1 MLKKYKNYLLLHF
14 IVFIYGFTGIFG
26 ALITI
31 PAVNLV
37 WVRMLIAGIC
47 IFLYLWWKKIDFKD
61 TWPNLLKFTGTGVIV
76 AIHWIFFYEAIKV
89 SNISVTVACLSS
101 ATLFTAIIEPL
112 VFRRRLYWYEALFG
126 LIIMAGLFM
135 IFKVETQYKL
145 GILYTFFS
153 SFMASLFTVINGI
166 FAKKY
171 DAAKVSAYEMLG
183 GFITITVCY
192 FIIQVDFSSL
202 LHIPLMDILWLL
214 ILGVV
219 CTAFAMVANISIMKE
234 LTPYSVTMAINLEP
248 VYSIILA
255 FLIFGEKE
263 QMTSGFYIGTI
274 VILATI
280 FANGIIKSRSKKA
293 NLTKF

>member
-1 MLKKYKNYLLLHF
+1 MLQQYRNYLLLHF
-14 IVFIYGFTGIFG
+14 IVFIYGFTGILG

-47 IFLYLWWKKIDFKD
+47 IFGYLWWKKTDVKD
-61 TWPNLLKFTGTGVIV
+61 SLQNLLKFTGTGVIV

-89 SNISVTVACLSS
+89 SNVSVTVACLSS
-101 ATLFTAIIEPL
+101 ATLFTAIIEPI
-112 VFRRRLYWYEALFG
+112 VFKRKLYWYEALFG
-126 LIIMAGLFM
+126 LLIMAGLFM
-135 IFKVETQYKL
+135 IFKVETKYKL
-145 GILYTFFS
+145 GIIYTLFS
-153 SFMASLFTVINGI
+153 SFMASLFTVINGT

-183 GFITITVCY
+183 GFIAISIY
-192 FIIQVDFSSL
+192 FLIIQVDFSAL
-202 LHIPLMDILWLL
+202 IHISPMDMLWLML
-214 ILGVV
+214 LAVI
-219 CTAFAMVANISIMKE
+219 CTAFAMVANISVMKE

-255 FLIFGEKE
+255 YWIFGEKE

-274 VILATI
+274 VVLATI
-280 FANGIIKSRSKKA
+280 FANGYIKSRAKR
-293 NLTKF
+293 

>member
-1 MLKKYKNYLLLHF
+1 MLQQYRNYLLLHL

-61 TWPNLLKFTGTGVIV
+61 SLQNLLKYTGTGVIV

-89 SNISVTVACLSS
+89 SNVSVTVACLSS
-101 ATLFTAIIEPL
+101 ATLFTAIIEPI
-112 VFRRRLYWYEALFG
+112 VFKRKLYWYEALFG

-145 GILYTFFS
+145 GILYTLFS
-153 SFMASLFTVINGI
+153 SFMASLFTVINGT

-183 GFITITVCY
+183 GFIAISIY
-192 FIIQVDFSSL
+192 FLIIQVDFSAL
-202 LHIPLMDILWLL
+202 IHISAMDMLWLML
-214 ILGVV
+214 LAVI
-219 CTAFAMVANISIMKE
+219 CTAFAMVANITVMKE

-255 FLIFGEKE
+255 YWIFGEKE

-280 FANGIIKSRSKKA
+280 FANGYIKSRAKR
-293 NLTKF
+293 

>member
-1 MLKKYKNYLLLHF
+1 MLQQYKNYLLLHF

-47 IFLYLWWKKIDFKD
+47 IFLYLRWKKIDVKD
-61 TWPNLLKFTGTGVIV
+61 SLQNLLKFTVTGVIV

-89 SNISVTVACLSS
+89 SNVSVTVACLSS
-101 ATLFTAIIEPL
+101 ATLFTAIIEPI
-112 VFRRRLYWYEALFG
+112 VFKRKLYWYEALFG

-135 IFKVETQYKL
+135 IFKVETKYKL
-145 GILYTFFS
+145 GIIYTLFS
-153 SFMASLFTVINGI
+153 SFMASLFTVINGT

-171 DAAKVSAYEMLG
+171 NAAKVSAYEMLG
-183 GFITITVCY
+183 GFIAISVY
-192 FIIQVDFSSL
+192 FLIIQVDFSDL
-202 LHIPLMDILWLL
+202 IHISAMDMLWLML
-214 ILGVV
+214 LAVI
-219 CTAFAMVANISIMKE
+219 CTAFAMVANISVMKE

-255 FLIFGEKE
+255 YWIFGEKE
-263 QMTSGFYIGTI
+263 QMTSGFYFGTI

-280 FANGIIKSRSKKA
+280 FANGYIKSRAKY
-293 NLTKF
+293 

>member
-1 MLKKYKNYLLLHF
+1 MLQQYRNYLLLHF

-47 IFLYLWWKKIDFKD
+47 IFFYLWWKKIDFKD
-61 TWPNLLKFTGTGVIV
+61 SLQNLLKFTGTGVIV

-89 SNISVTVACLSS
+89 SNVSVTVACLSS
-101 ATLFTAIIEPL
+101 ATLFTAIIEPI
-112 VFRRRLYWYEALFG
+112 VFKRKLYWYEALFG

-135 IFKVETQYKL
+135 IFNVETKYKL
-145 GILYTFFS
+145 GITYTLFS
-153 SFMASLFTVINGI
+153 SFMASLFTVINGT

-183 GFITITVCY
+183 GFIAISIY
-192 FIIQVDFSSL
+192 YLIIQVDFSAL
-202 LHIPLMDILWLL
+202 VHISAMDTLWL
-214 ILGVV
+214 ILLSVI
-219 CTAFAMVANISIMKE
+219 CTAFAMVANISVMKE
-234 LTPYSVTMAINLEP
+234 LSPYSVTMAINLEP

-255 FLIFGEKE
+255 YWIFGEKE

-280 FANGIIKSRSKKA
+280 FANGYIKSRLKQ
-293 NLTKF
+293 

>member
-1 MLKKYKNYLLLHF
+1 MIQHYKNYLLLHF
-14 IVFIYGFTGIFG
+14 VVFIYGFTGILG

-61 TWPNLLKFTGTGVIV
+61 SLRNLSKFTATGVIV

-89 SNISVTVACLSS
+89 SNVSVTVACLSS
-101 ATLFTAIIEPL
+101 ATLFTAIIEPII
-112 VFRRRLYWYEALFG
+112 FKRKLYWYEALFG
-126 LIIMAGLFM
+126 LIIMAGIFL
-135 IFKVETQYKL
+135 IFKVETKYKL
-145 GILYTFFS
+145 GIIYTLFS
-153 SFMASLFTVINGI
+153 SFMASLFTVINGT

-183 GFITITVCY
+183 GFIAITIY
-192 FIIQVDFSSL
+192 YIIIQVDFKALINISV
-202 LHIPLMDILWLL
+202 MDMFWLL
-214 ILGVV
+214 LLAIV
-219 CTAFAMVANISIMKE
+219 CTAFAMVANITVMKE

-255 FLIFGEKE
+255 YWIFGEKE
-263 QMTSGFYIGTI
+263 QMTTNFYVGTI
-274 VILATI
+274 IILATI
-280 FANGIIKSRSKKA
+280 FTNGYIKSRNKG
-293 NLTKF
+293 

>member
-1 MLKKYKNYLLLHF
+1 MLQQYRNYLLLHF

-47 IFLYLWWKKIDFKD
+47 IFLYLWWKKTDLKD
-61 TWPNLLKFTGTGVIV
+61 SLQNLLKFTGTGVIV

-89 SNISVTVACLSS
+89 SNVSVTVACLSS
-101 ATLFTAIIEPL
+101 ATLFTAIIEPI
-112 VFRRRLYWYEALFG
+112 VFKRKLYWYEALFG
-126 LIIMAGLFM
+126 LLIMAGLFM
-135 IFKVETQYKL
+135 IFKVETKYKL
-145 GILYTFFS
+145 GIIYTLFS
-153 SFMASLFTVINGI
+153 SLMASLFTVINGT

-183 GFITITVCY
+183 GFMAISIY
-192 FIIQVDFSSL
+192 FLIIQVDFSAL
-202 LHIPLMDILWLL
+202 IHISPMDMLWLML
-214 ILGVV
+214 LAVI
-219 CTAFAMVANISIMKE
+219 CTAFAMVANISVMKE
-234 LTPYSVTMAINLEP
+234 LTPYTVTMAINLEP

-255 FLIFGEKE
+255 YWIFGEKE
-263 QMTSGFYIGTI
+263 KMTLGFYIGTI

-280 FANGIIKSRSKKA
+280 FANGYIKSRAKR
-293 NLTKF
+293 

>member
-1 MLKKYKNYLLLHF
+1 MLQQYRNYLLLHL

-47 IFLYLWWKKIDFKD
+47 IFLYLGWKKIDVKD
-61 TWPNLLKFTGTGVIV
+61 SLQNLLKFTGTGVIV

-89 SNISVTVACLSS
+89 SNVSVTVACLSS
-101 ATLFTAIIEPL
+101 ATLFTAIIEPI
-112 VFRRRLYWYEALFG
+112 VFKRKLYWYEALFG

-145 GILYTFFS
+145 GILYTLFS
-153 SFMASLFTVINGI
+153 SFMASLFTVINGT

-183 GFITITVCY
+183 GFIAISIY
-192 FIIQVDFSSL
+192 FLIIQVDFSAL
-202 LHIPLMDILWLL
+202 IHISAMDMLWLML
-214 ILGVV
+214 LAVI
-219 CTAFAMVANISIMKE
+219 CTAFAMVANISVMKE

-255 FLIFGEKE
+255 YWIFGEKE

-280 FANGIIKSRSKKA
+280 FANGYIKSRAKR
-293 NLTKF
+293 

>member
-1 MLKKYKNYLLLHF
+1 MLLKYKNYLLLHF

-37 WVRMLIAGIC
+37 WVRMLIAGLC
-47 IFLYLWWKKIDFKD
+47 IFIYLLWRKTSLKD
-61 TWPNLLKFTGTGVIV
+61 SSVNILKFLGTGVIV

-101 ATLFTAIIEPL
+101 ATLFTAIIEPII
-112 VFRRRLYWYEALFG
+112 FKRKLYWYEALFG
-126 LIIMAGLFM
+126 LLIMAGLFM

-145 GILYTFFS
+145 GIFYTLFS
-153 SFMASLFTVINGI
+153 SFMASLFTVINGT

-183 GFITITVCY
+183 GFIAISIY
-192 FIIQVDFSSL
+192 FLVIQVDFTAL
-202 LHIPLMDILWLL
+202 VHISLMDMLWLI
-214 ILGVV
+214 ILAVV
-219 CTAFAMVANISIMKE
+219 CTAFAMVANISVMKE
-234 LTPYSVTMAINLEP
+234 LSPYSVTMAINLEP

-255 FLIFGEKE
+255 FWIFGEKE
-263 QMTSGFYIGTI
+263 QMTSGFYIGTL

-280 FANGIIKSRSKKA
+280 FANAYIKSRMKKQVD
-293 NLTKF
+293 FSQ